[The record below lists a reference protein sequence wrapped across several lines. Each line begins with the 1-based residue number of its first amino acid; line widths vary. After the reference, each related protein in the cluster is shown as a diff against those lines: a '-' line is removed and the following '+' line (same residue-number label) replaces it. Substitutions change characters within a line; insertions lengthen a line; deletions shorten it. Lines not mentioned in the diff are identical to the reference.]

1 MKKKTNA
8 LAKQVRFMKKR
19 IKKTRSKAG
28 FVGFLY
34 LLGTILMA
42 AAACALPLVKPVVNG
57 EAVNLGITEF
67 WKPFTSIAGGLT
79 VSQVVKLAICAF
91 HTIMLLTVVIN
102 VFRAFR
108 KLGKL
113 YRKKIDRQDE
123 ESINCNVIA
132 MQKLGKIFSCSFS
145 AILVWNFLIALFSEN
160 GNAPKDFV
168 NVSMVAGLPNVL
180 LVLAAGVVFH
190 FICGLMGGK
199 ISLFYVEEEKGLIE
213 QKREVGLFGRFVCN
227 LFQVAIVLGL
237 VYFFL
242 QNSGVNAFVRTVIEN
257 TLVSMNVG
265 NIVAE
270 ATKIIPAVEVVAM
283 LCLIVLIKHATGVAE
298 YNLDGKLGKGMKNG
312 IVFAFFTFLLAA
324 AVVVVE
330 IVINKV
336 AVGDIVKDTNVLY
349 YTVGALGLWIIELMF
364 RKAGKPKSEDEE
376 DEDEDG
382 EEGEEKV
389 DNTMD
394 LDSFIGGNLV
404 LLPEVP
410 AEVSKKANKKS
421 KKK

>member
-19 IKKTRSKAG
+19 IKKTRSKAR

-42 AAACALPLVKPVVNG
+42 AAACALTLVAPTVNG
-57 EAVNLGITEF
+57 EAVNLGIMEF

-91 HTIMLLTVVIN
+91 HALMLLTVVIN
-102 VFRAFR
+102 VFRAFG

-113 YRKKIDRQDE
+113 YRKKIDREDE

-242 QNSGVNAFVRTVIEN
+242 QNNGVNAFVRTVIEN

-270 ATKIIPAVEVVAM
+270 VTKIIPAVEVVAM

-349 YTVGALGLWIIELMF
+349 YTAGAFGLWIIELIF
-364 RKAGKPKSEDEE
+364 RKAGRPKVEADEE
-376 DEDEDG
+376 
-382 EEGEEKV
+382 EEEEAEEEEEKD
-389 DNTMD
+389 DNMID
-394 LDSFIGGNLV
+394 LDTFIGTHLV
-404 LLPEVP
+404 LAPVVP

>member
-180 LVLAAGVVFH
+180 LVLAVGVVFH